1 MSPAVKENHPVHHRY
16 PDRCSSHAKQRPKSL
31 NFEIFFSEQEE
42 INRTDDEKIE
52 NLNEEFIKDEAVIQY
67 HADSSNLSQEEEKE

>member
-1 MSPAVKENHPVHHRY
+1 MSAAVKENHPVQHRY
-16 PDRCSSHAKQRPKSL
+16 PDKCSSHAKQRPKSL

-52 NLNEEFIKDEAVIQY
+52 SYNGDFIKDKAGIQF
-67 HADSSNLSQEEEKE
+67 HAESSNLSQEEDK